1 MARPIILGV
10 VGDSAA
16 GKTTISKGL
25 VEILGPENVTHIGTD
40 DYHKYDR
47 TERAEHGITPLHPD
61 CNHVDIMSQHLRHL
75 RDGEPILK
83 PVYGHGNGTFGRP
96 EYVVPKRFA
105 VIEGLLGYHTQ
116 ELVDSHDVRVYLA
129 PPEELRREWKIKRD
143 TSKRGY
149 SEEQV
154 LAELDKREPDSA
166 AFIRPQRR
174 HADMIVSFQPGDD
187 SEKLDA
193 ELTLSEGLPHPD
205 LSVLLDEGGKRGI
218 TLEKDRSGGR
228 RLFIPGDL
236 DPKIGAAIEEAIWE
250 KMQFAQQLRTDRLG
264 EFSVGDEK
272 HRSESLAIVQVLIL
286 YHLVTAKA
294 AVAVGGDEASA
305 RTDLKA
311 SPAPAEE
318 PQSADHAA
326 SNS

>member
-25 VEILGPENVTHIGTD
+25 VEILGEENVTHIGTD
-40 DYHKYDR
+40 DYHRYDR
-47 TERAEHGITPLHPD
+47 EERAERGITPLHPD
-61 CNHVDIMSQHLRHL
+61 CNYIDIMAQHMGHLRN
-75 RDGEPILK
+75 GEPILK
-83 PVYGHGNGTFGRP
+83 PVYGHGNGSFGRP
-96 EYVVPKRFA
+96 EYIEPKRFA

-116 ELVDSHDVRVYLA
+116 ELCDAHDVRVFLA
-129 PPEELRREWKIKRD
+129 PPEELRRDWKIKRD

-166 AFIRPQRR
+166 EFIRPQRR
-174 HADMIVSFQPGDD
+174 HADMIVSFQPGED

-205 LSVLLDEGGKRGI
+205 MSVVLEGSDKQI
-218 TLEKDRSGGR
+218 QLEEERSGAR
-228 RLFIPGDL
+228 RMFIPGDL
-236 DPKIGAAIEEAIWE
+236 DPERGAELEEAIWE
-250 KMQFAQQLRTDRLG
+250 KMQFAQQLRTERLG
-264 EFSVGDEK
+264 EFTVGDEV

-294 AVAVGGDEASA
+294 AVAVSGDETSA
-305 RTDLKA
+305 RTDRSTPESRA
-311 SPAPAEE
+311 TTG
-318 PQSADHAA
+318 AA

>member
-40 DYHKYDR
+40 DYHRYDR
-47 TERAEHGITPLHPD
+47 AERAERGITPLNPE
-61 CNHVDIMSQHLRHL
+61 CNYIDIMSQHVRHL
-75 RDGEPILK
+75 RDDEPILK

-96 EYVVPKRFA
+96 EYVLPKRFA

-116 ELVDSHDVRVYLA
+116 ELCDSHDVRVYLA

-149 SEEQV
+149 TEEQV
-154 LAELDKREPDSA
+154 LAELEKREPDSA

-205 LSVLLDEGGKRGI
+205 MSVLLDEGGERGI
-218 TLEKDRSGGR
+218 TLEKDRSGAR

-236 DPKIGAAIEEAIWE
+236 DPDIGAAIEEGIWE

-294 AVAVGGDEASA
+294 AVAVGGDEASG
-305 RTDLKA
+305 RTDSKPVDA
-311 SPAPAEE
+311 ESDAESAAAPA
-318 PQSADHAA
+318 A
-326 SNS
+326 